1 MRRLVLAAGLSLLL
15 AAPAAAQVPLAD
27 IRVGVTGALP
37 TGELG
42 DAFSS
47 GFGAYARV
55 GVPLGVAK
63 IMGTATFTRLNGKEV
78 TIPGVGTLAV
88 DDENIIG
95 LTVGPH
101 FSPAPLF
108 DIGIEGGYFTNIDK
122 MGVVPSVSLGLVKF
136 DVMASYTIVFTEDF
150 KSTWLSLGAGLR
162 F

>member
-1 MRRLVLAAGLSLLL
+1 MRRLVLAAGLTMLL
-15 AAPAAAQVPLAD
+15 AAPAAAQMPLAD

-37 TGELG
+37 TGDLA

-55 GVPLGVAK
+55 GVPVGVAK
-63 IMGTATFTRLNGKEV
+63 IMGTATFTRLNGKDV
-78 TIPGVGTLAV
+78 TVPGVGTFGV
-88 DDENIIG
+88 DDENVIG

-108 DIGIEGGYFTNIDK
+108 DFGIEGGYFTNIDK
-122 MGVVPSVSLGLVKF
+122 LGLVPSVSLGLAKF
-136 DVMASYTIVFTEDF
+136 DLMASYTVVFSEDVN
-150 KSTWLSLGAGLR
+150 STWISIGAGLR

>member
-37 TGELG
+37 TGDLG

-63 IMGTATFTRLNGKEV
+63 IMGTATFTRLNGKDV
-78 TIPGVGTLAV
+78 TVPGVGTFGV
-88 DDENIIG
+88 EDENIIG

-108 DIGIEGGYFTNIDK
+108 DIGVEGGYFTNIDK
-122 MGVVPSVSLGLVKF
+122 LGIVPSVSLGLVKF
-136 DVMASYTIVFTEDF
+136 DLMASYTVVFADNSN
-150 KSTWLSLGAGLR
+150 STWISLGAGLR

>member
-1 MRRLVLAAGLSLLL
+1 MRRFLFAAGLSMLL
-15 AAPAAAQVPLAD
+15 AAPAAAQLPLAD
-27 IRVGVTGALP
+27 IRVGVTGSLP
-37 TGELG
+37 TGDLE

-55 GVPLGVAK
+55 GLPLGVAK
-63 IMGTATFTRLNGKEV
+63 IMGTATFTRLNGKDV
-78 TIPGVGTLAV
+78 TIPGVGTFGV
-88 DDENIIG
+88 EDENVIG

-108 DIGIEGGYFTNIDK
+108 DIGVEGGYFSNLDK
-122 MGVVPSVSLGLVKF
+122 FGIVPSVSLGLVKF
-136 DVMASYTIVFTEDF
+136 DVMASYTIVFTEDV